1 MTRHGLAMMS
11 TDFNSK
17 EYYPNIQKSLCAGFF
32 MQVAHLERTGH
43 YLTVK
48 DNQV

>member
-1 MTRHGLAMMS
+1 MVS

-32 MQVAHLERTGH
+32 MQVRSLC
-43 YLTVK
+43 
-48 DNQV
+48 